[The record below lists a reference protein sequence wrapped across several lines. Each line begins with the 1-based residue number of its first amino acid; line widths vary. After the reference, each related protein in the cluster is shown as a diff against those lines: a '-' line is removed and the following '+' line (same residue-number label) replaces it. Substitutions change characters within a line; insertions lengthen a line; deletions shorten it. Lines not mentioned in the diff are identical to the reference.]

1 MINNQLRTL
10 SHDALVDHV
19 RTRLTG
25 TPAAP
30 TREPGITSRSGYVS
44 LDGVPAVC
52 IDVYPKRRRRETAGT
67 SGTNHQPRGR
77 PEVCGRRAHLR
88 GLLRR
93 RADTSA
99 GGVVMTFAERILA
112 ENTTDHES
120 YFDTALEDD

>member
-52 IDVYPKRRRRETAGT
+52 IDVYPKRRRRETAAALSRLARIT
-67 SGTNHQPRGR
+67 SREAG
-77 PEVCGRRAHLR
+77 LR
-88 GLLRR
+88 SAAAELTY
-93 RADTSA
+93 ADF
-99 GGVVMTFAERILA
+99 FAAAPTRQLVA
-112 ENTTDHES
+112 S
-120 YFDTALEDD
+120 